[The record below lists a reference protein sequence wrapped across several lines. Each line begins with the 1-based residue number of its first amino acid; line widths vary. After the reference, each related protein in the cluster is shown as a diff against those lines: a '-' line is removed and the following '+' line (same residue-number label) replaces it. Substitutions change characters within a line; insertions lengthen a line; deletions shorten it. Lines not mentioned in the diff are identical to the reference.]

1 VYGKLIVA
9 LLRLSRE
16 INKLFEAPSLRAV
29 LIAITIY
36 WLGYSY
42 YPFLKGPTINIQTL
56 FLLLMWLLLVSGM
69 LAKIKGFK
77 ITNGIFSI
85 CIFFMSIFSFS
96 LVAENKKIL
105 LSMYSIPLLLVFL
118 SSGYTAY
125 ITLMNKQ
132 FTALYKNKEDIS
144 LYRRRFFQ
152 FSLAIFVILFIIVT
166 VYDLHYLGGFKA
178 LGQILFQ

>member
-1 VYGKLIVA
+1 MA
-9 LLRLSRE
+9 LLKLSRE

-42 YPFLKGPTINIQTL
+42 YPFLKDPTINIQTL
-56 FLLLMWLLLVSGM
+56 LLLLMWLLLFSGM

-77 ITNGIFSI
+77 ITNGIVST
-85 CIFFMSIFSFS
+85 CIFILSIYSLS
-96 LVAENKKIL
+96 LVAEAWIDTP
-105 LSMYSIPLLLVFL
+105 YA
-118 SSGYTAY
+118 AY

-132 FTALYKNKEDIS
+132 FAALYKNKEDIS

-152 FSLAIFVILFIIVT
+152 FSLAIFVILLIILT
-166 VYDLHYLGGFKA
+166 VYDLHYLGVFKR
-178 LGQILFQ
+178 LGL

>member
-1 VYGKLIVA
+1 MA

-42 YPFLKGPTINIQTL
+42 YPFLKDPTINIQTL
-56 FLLLMWLLLVSGM
+56 IVSLIWLLLFSGM

-77 ITNGIFSI
+77 ITNGIVSI
-85 CIFFMSIFSFS
+85 CTFFMSIFSFS
-96 LVAENKKIL
+96 LVPENKIIL
-105 LSMYSIPLLLVFL
+105 LSMNSIPLLLVFL

-132 FTALYKNKEDIS
+132 FAALYQNKEDIS

-166 VYDLHYLGGFKA
+166 LYDLHYLGVFKR
-178 LGQILFQ
+178 LGL